1 MADVAVL
8 HQTDIPS
15 AKIPYLPEETAPIHS
30 KKPPP
35 ATSSSSS
42 SSRSTPRSTSSSNK
56 TTAWHKNTNNTA
68 PATPAPAGTTGG
80 NSGSGGGDKNQDP
93 ASGGGTG
100 NKGEK
105 RGTSGVKQQVESG
118 IDIPQL
124 DQVSHCVFGYAS
136 WMIIC
141 LALSILT
148 SQYIHLN
155 ICTLS
160 LALSLL
166 PLSVSLSLFLS
177 LSLVCMFSVCVCVCV
192 CSFLL
197 VTHYYPLSGCCQA
210 FTMDSAGSVAC
221 FLLLLEPY
229 THMRGNTSGWLVG

>member
-1 MADVAVL
+1 MIGIERVTIMADVAVL

-15 AKIPYLPEETAPIHS
+15 SKIPYLPEETAPIHS

-35 ATSSSSS
+35 ATSSSS

-68 PATPAPAGTTGG
+68 PATPAPADTTDG

-100 NKGEK
+100 IKGEK

-124 DQVSHCVFGYAS
+124 DQVSHGVFGY
-136 WMIIC
+136 
-141 LALSILT
+141 
-148 SQYIHLN
+148 
-155 ICTLS
+155 
-160 LALSLL
+160 
-166 PLSVSLSLFLS
+166 VS
-177 LSLVCMFSVCVCVCV
+177 
-192 CSFLL
+192 
-197 VTHYYPLSGCCQA
+197 
-210 FTMDSAGSVAC
+210 
-221 FLLLLEPY
+221 
-229 THMRGNTSGWLVG
+229 